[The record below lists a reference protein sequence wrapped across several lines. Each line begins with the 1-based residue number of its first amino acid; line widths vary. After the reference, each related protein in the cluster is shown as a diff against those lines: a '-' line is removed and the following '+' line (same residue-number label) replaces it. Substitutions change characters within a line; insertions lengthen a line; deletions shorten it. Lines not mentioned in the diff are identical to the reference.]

1 MSELSDERASDVTG
15 ATGAAGAAARETDG
29 AGTTGAIHGADGA
42 TSDREYWEERYGSDE
57 RVWSGRPNALLPT
70 ETDALMPGRALD
82 LGCGEGGDT
91 VWLAQHGWHVTA
103 TDISANA
110 LRRTAEY
117 AAEMGVADRV
127 ECVRHELGQTFPE
140 GRFDLVSSFFLH
152 SWGMPDREGI
162 LRRAAEAVAPGG
174 TLLIVGHV
182 RVPGSDHQHDDHQH
196 DDDQHPPVDL
206 PTAAEVLAGLR
217 LAEGEWE
224 VVRCAEYETTHH
236 DGAPR
241 TDGVVRAR
249 RLPT

>member
-1 MSELSDERASDVTG
+1 MSELSDGRTSDVPG
-15 ATGAAGAAARETDG
+15 ATDPADPGRAATDPADPDPAAGAP
-29 AGTTGAIHGADGA
+29 
-42 TSDREYWEERYGSDE
+42 SDRDYWEERYGTAE

-70 ETDALMPGRALD
+70 ETAALTPGSALD

-91 VWLAQHGWHVTA
+91 VWLARRGWRVTA

-117 AAEMGVADRV
+117 AAENGVADRV
-127 ECVRHELGQTFPE
+127 ECVRHELGRTFPD

-152 SWGMPDREGI
+152 SWQMPDREGI

-182 RVPGSDHQHDDHQH
+182 RMPESGHQH
-196 DDDQHPPVDL
+196 DDDHPPVDL
-206 PTAAEVLAGLR
+206 PSPDDVLAGLR

-224 VVRCAEYETTHH
+224 VVRCAVYETTHH
-236 DGAPR
+236 DGNPR
-241 TDGVVRAR
+241 ADGVLRAR
-249 RLPT
+249 RRPA